1 MLTWP
6 GLTGAAFIF
15 DVVFVDTGDV
25 DEKQRKSI
33 SIALQLQC
41 SNVNIPVGVKLS
53 LFLGYCWIV
62 VERRGKNFC
71 IEI

>member
-1 MLTWP
+1 MLTWL

-25 DEKQRKSI
+25 DEKQRNSI

-41 SNVNIPVGVKLS
+41 SDVKSQLA
-53 LFLGYCWIV
+53 
-62 VERRGKNFC
+62 
-71 IEI
+71 